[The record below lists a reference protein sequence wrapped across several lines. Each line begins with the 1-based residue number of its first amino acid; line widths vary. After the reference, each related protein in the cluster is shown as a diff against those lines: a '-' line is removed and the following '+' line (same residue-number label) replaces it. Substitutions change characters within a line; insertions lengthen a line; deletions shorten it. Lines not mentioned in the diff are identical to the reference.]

1 MSETFTLYARLKSR
15 SWRMDEH
22 DIHLEPRRL
31 LGETPVRFYWLLA
44 HPASAYYFDGKGA
57 WSQ

>member
-44 HPASAYYFDGKGA
+44 HPPGGYYFDGEDV
-57 WSQ
+57 